1 MTQAYVS
8 NPPFAHH
15 DQTIQGKVISVSE
28 PGQINSSSSPM
39 AVPVNNTNLT
49 ISSVTAH
56 NV

>member
-1 MTQAYVS
+1 VTQAYVS
-8 NPPFAHH
+8 NSPFAHH